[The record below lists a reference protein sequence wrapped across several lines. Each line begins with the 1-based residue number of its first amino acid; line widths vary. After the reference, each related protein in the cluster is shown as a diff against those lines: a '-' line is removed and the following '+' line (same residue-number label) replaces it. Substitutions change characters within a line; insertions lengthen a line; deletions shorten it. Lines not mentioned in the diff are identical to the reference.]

1 MHIVQGAILSGKIA
15 EFCITTVGSHLFLA
29 IYVGI
34 AGFHFWIIGIDPWV
48 CDPWVCDPW
57 VCDLFLSS
65 MYSELLDT
73 YPLGMHVLFPGQQL
87 SMLSDSKQYVQGVV
101 WDPLGQYVIT
111 ASSDR

>member
-1 MHIVQGAILSGKIA
+1 MQGAILSGKVA

-34 AGFHFWIIGIDPWV
+34 AGFHFWIIGM
-48 CDPWVCDPW
+48 DPW

-101 WDPLGQYVIT
+101 WDPLGQYVVT

>member
-1 MHIVQGAILSGKIA
+1 MQGAILSGKVT

-34 AGFHFWIIGIDPWV
+34 AGFHFWIIGRDPWV
-48 CDPWVCDPW
+48 YDPWVYA
-57 VCDLFLSS
+57 LFLSS

-101 WDPLGQYVIT
+101 WDPLGQYVVT